1 MPKTNKNR
9 ERKSKKGPDR
19 LEYLSQLKSEF
30 EESRSEGNKLQVL
43 GNLANFAYDP
53 QNYGYLE
60 LLEIPKLF
68 IGSCYDGPP
77 IRREFAIGGIA
88 NCCGYPPFKT
98 FFLENG
104 VMEAIFS
111 NLSTP
116 RIGITINSLCAFIFL
131 FDVNYPNYL
140 FDARLWFIRLYL
152 KYQEKFV

>member
-30 EESRSEGNKLQVL
+30 EESRSE
-43 GNLANFAYDP
+43 D
-53 QNYGYLE
+53 
-60 LLEIPKLF
+60 
-68 IGSCYDGPP
+68 
-77 IRREFAIGGIA
+77 
-88 NCCGYPPFKT
+88 PPFKT

-131 FDVNYPNYL
+131 FDVNYPNY
-140 FDARLWFIRLYL
+140 FSDARFISMMV
-152 KYQEKFV
+152 KFRESPLVQIRNLAEAFVSEFCTADQIQASLSVSPIVEIPVLDSTSGESVQPNTTG